1 MIESED
7 EERTK
12 RRERKGVE
20 EELMENYRDS
30 VCRRE
35 SERESERE
43 RRERERERRI
53 KSLSSDDFYPFLFNC
68 VMVLNND
75 EARR

>member
-35 SERESERE
+35 SERESERVRE
-43 RRERERERRI
+43 RRERERE
-53 KSLSSDDFYPFLFNC
+53 KDKVSFFG
-68 VMVLNND
+68 
-75 EARR
+75 